1 MLRVLGRHPFFLLG
15 LATLALF
22 FSVEAL
28 DRGGYAAAA
37 AWLARPLR
45 ILVMPMY
52 MVWLPFMMLNAA
64 LLGPAP
70 SQHGL
75 AWLATIIWLA
85 GMAAGLVLYALLDYL
100 ITRWVRRPPAGSPS

>member
-1 MLRVLGRHPFFLLG
+1 VLRFSGRHPFLLLG
-15 LATLALF
+15 LVTLAMF
-22 FSVEAL
+22 FSVDAL
-28 DRGGYAAAA
+28 DRGGWTAAA

-45 ILVMPMY
+45 IFIMPMY
-52 MVWLPFMMLNAA
+52 MVWLPIMMVNAA

-85 GMAAGLVLYALLDYL
+85 GMAAGLVPYALVDYL
-100 ITRWVRRPPAGSPS
+100 ITRWGRRPSGSAA

>member
-1 MLRVLGRHPFFLLG
+1 MLHFLGRHPFLLLG
-15 LATLALF
+15 LVTLALF
-22 FSVEAL
+22 FGVEAL
-28 DRGGYAAAA
+28 DRGGWTAAA

-45 ILVMPMY
+45 ILIMPMY
-52 MVWLPFMMLNAA
+52 MVWLLFMMVNAA

-85 GMAAGLVLYALLDYL
+85 GMAAGLMPYALVDYL
-100 ITRWVRRPPAGSPS
+100 ITRWGRRRSSGSAA